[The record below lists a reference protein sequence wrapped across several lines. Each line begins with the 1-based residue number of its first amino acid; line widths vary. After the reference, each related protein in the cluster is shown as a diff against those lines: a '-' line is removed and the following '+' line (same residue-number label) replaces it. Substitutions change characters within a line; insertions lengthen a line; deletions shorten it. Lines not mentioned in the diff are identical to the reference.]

1 MSPETPAILIRR
13 AVRTPGCAR
22 AAYPELVDGRTLFVY
37 VGRPSALGNP
47 YRVTPQG
54 GRAEAVAQYREYL
67 STRPDQRSLL
77 WLNERLHLQRWRAGV
92 RLAHLIALLRAGKRL
107 VLLCPCY
114 VEGEPCHAEVVREW
128 LVELM
133 EARNALH

>member
-1 MSPETPAILIRR
+1 MPEVLIRR
-13 AVRTPGCAR
+13 AVRTPGGAR

-67 STRPDQRSLL
+67 RLSPSERSLL
-77 WLNERLHLQRWRAGV
+77 WLNERLHLQRWRAEV
-92 RLAHLIALLRAGKRL
+92 RLTHLLALLRSGKRL

-128 LVELM
+128 LVEQRK
-133 EARNALH
+133 ENA

>member
-1 MSPETPAILIRR
+1 MPEVLIRR
-13 AVRTPGCAR
+13 AVRTPGGAR

-54 GRAEAVAQYREYL
+54 GRAETVRQYREYL

-77 WLNERLHLQRWRAGV
+77 WLNERLHLQRWRAEV
-92 RLAHLIALLRAGKRL
+92 RLTHLIALLRAGKRL

-114 VEGEPCHAEVVREW
+114 VEGEPCHAEVVREK
-128 LVELM
+128 LLEQIK
-133 EARNALH
+133 EDA